1 MVIQKAEQRKM
12 SEQEAEILDFLI
24 ITGLSGSGKSQVV
37 RALEDL
43 GYFCVDN
50 MPPQLIVKFAEICY
64 ASSGQITKAAV
75 VCDIRGG
82 RLFNKLSD
90 SLEELS
96 AQGHRFDIL
105 FLEASDDILI
115 SRYRQTR
122 RNHPLARNG
131 RIVDGIRRETE
142 ILKNIRAMATHVID
156 TSLLTPAQLKE
167 HVNSIYGSGSE
178 FEGMVINVVSFGF
191 KYGIP
196 VDSDLVFDV
205 RFLPNPFYIPELK
218 RCTGLQSNV
227 SDYVMSFEQ
236 SREFLRKLID
246 MADYL
251 IPHYIEEGKSQLV
264 IAVGCTGGH
273 HRSVTIAEKLYKHLR
288 ENKHHVVV
296 THRDIEKGV

>member
-1 MVIQKAEQRKM
+1 MN
-12 SEQEAEILDFLI
+12 FLI

-50 MPPQLIVKFAEICY
+50 MPPQLIARFAEICY
-64 ASSGQITKAAV
+64 ASSGQISKAAV

-82 RLFNKLSD
+82 RLFNKLSE
-90 SLEELS
+90 SLDELA
-96 AQGHRFDIL
+96 AQGHQFDIL
-105 FLEASDDILI
+105 FLEASDDVLI

-131 RIVDGIRRETE
+131 RIVDGIRRERE
-142 ILKNIRAMATHVID
+142 ILSEICDKATHVID

-167 HVNSIYGSGSE
+167 HINSIYGTGGE

-196 VDSDLVFDV
+196 VDADLVFDV

-218 RCTGLQSNV
+218 HSTGLQSCV

-236 SREFLRKLID
+236 SREFLNKLTD
-246 MADYL
+246 MVAYL

-264 IAVGCTGGH
+264 IAIGCTGGH
-273 HRSVTIAEKLYKHLR
+273 HRSVTIAEKLYRYLM
-288 ENKHHVVV
+288 ENKHHAVV